1 MPFFETERVG
11 GSFTV
16 HGGLLAQAGVDVYG
30 GEEGD
35 RHGEVLKTERVREH
49 GPGEEVGV
57 LEGQREPVAILTLDE
72 VPNLVSPL
80 TRKIKTAV
88 QGTILTNR
96 CCSPLPHRE

>member
-16 HGGLLAQAGVDVYG
+16 HGGLLAQAGVDVHG

-35 RHGEVLKTERVREH
+35 RHGEVMKTERVREH

-57 LEGQREPVAILTLDE
+57 LEGQRESVAILTLDE
-72 VPNLVSPL
+72 IPNLFENNNKVYNFIIYTSE
-80 TRKIKTAV
+80 I
-88 QGTILTNR
+88 IF
-96 CCSPLPHRE
+96 